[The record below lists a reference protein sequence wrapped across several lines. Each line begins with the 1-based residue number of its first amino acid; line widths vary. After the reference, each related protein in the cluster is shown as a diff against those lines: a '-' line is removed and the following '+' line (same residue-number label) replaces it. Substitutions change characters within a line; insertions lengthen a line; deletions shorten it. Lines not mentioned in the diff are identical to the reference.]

1 MFQRLKTKVDNEVM
15 QFMTYLQDVAKIC
28 AEDYNFMS
36 PGALQYTEVL
46 KLQHVQL
53 CV

>member
-1 MFQRLKTKVDNEVM
+1 MK
-15 QFMTYLQDVAKIC
+15 YLQDVAKIC

-46 KLQHVQL
+46 KLQDLLL
-53 CV
+53 CLKVLVP